1 MADKFIQMAI
11 GVGFTVLFF
20 FVSFIMLHLGHLWA
34 SGMCLALSSCS
45 LAGFIMAMADE
56 S

>member
-20 FVSFIMLHLGHLWA
+20 NVSFIMLHLGHMWA